1 MKKEGQ
7 QDFERETS
15 FEIEFIFVDNEWKK
29 KFKFDFSYIESDNIK
44 NLVKAY
50 IWRNYKEG
58 NSKNGIGILTLC
70 TIDYEYIHYDKI
82 E

>member
-29 KFKFDFSYIESDNIK
+29 KFKFDFCER
-44 NLVKAY
+44 LVS
-50 IWRNYKEG
+50 N
-58 NSKNGIGILTLC
+58 TLF
-70 TIDYEYIHYDKI
+70 
-82 E
+82 